1 MVSQL
6 RGDDGA
12 LDLNSKSIS
21 SRGREVLIV
30 VDECTHMWLT
40 PQCLWF
46 FVGCL
51 KSVNICVL
59 LSVVEI
65 CVFEKNFVFF
75 CG

>member
-12 LDLNSKSIS
+12 LDLNSKIIS
-21 SRGREVLIV
+21 SREVLIV
-30 VDECTHMWLT
+30 VDECTYMWLT
-40 PQCLWF
+40 PQCQWF
-46 FVGCL
+46 FVRCL

-65 CVFEKNFVFF
+65 CVFEKNVVFF